1 VSTSLPKPPGADLG
15 RAAGPDD
22 DLRRMMPIY
31 VAVILVEVVVLVGL
45 WVFQT
50 WFSS

>member
-15 RAAGPDD
+15 RTVGPDE
-22 DLRRMMPIY
+22 DLRRMTPIY